1 MHIKQI
7 TERLRNVIQEEIK
20 PGTMGGLDVSID
32 NTNIGINVR
41 GYVKNELTDKCR
53 LEVKGLLDDGDY
65 TYETDADLSEV
76 DIERIQSDLAKEI
89 EPLAQQIADVIDTYL
104 HNEGFQRK
112 NEQVA
117 DTGAI
122 I

>member
-1 MHIKQI
+1 MELKQI
-7 TERLRNVIQEEIK
+7 TEKLRNIIQEEIK
-20 PGTMGGLDVSID
+20 PGTMGGLDVTID

>member
-1 MHIKQI
+1 MELKQI
-7 TERLRNVIQEEIK
+7 TEKLRSVIQEEIK
-20 PGTMGGLDVSID
+20 SGSMGGLDISID

-53 LEVKGLLDDGDY
+53 LEVKGLLNDGDY
-65 TYETDADLSEV
+65 SYETDNDLSEI
-76 DIERIQSDLAKEI
+76 DIERIESDLANEI
-89 EPLAQQIADVIDTYL
+89 EPLAQQIADVIDAYL
-104 HNEGFQRK
+104 HNAGFHRK

-122 I
+122 M

>member
-1 MHIKQI
+1 MELKQI
-7 TERLRNVIQEEIK
+7 TEKLRNIIQEEIK

>member
-20 PGTMGGLDVSID
+20 PGAMGGLDVSID

-104 HNEGFQRK
+104 HNEGFDRK
-112 NEQVA
+112 GEQVA
-117 DTGAI
+117 DAGSI
-122 I
+122 M

>member
-1 MHIKQI
+1 MELKQI
-7 TERLRNVIQEEIK
+7 TEKLRSVIQEEIK